1 MSLKGKSAIVTGST
15 SGIGRAIAEAFAAE
29 GCNVMLNGFGE
40 QAAIAR
46 QREDMAKKNGV
57 KVEYNGADMSKA
69 AEIAALV
76 AGTKA
81 AFGGVDILVNNAGIQ
96 FTAPIEQFP
105 PEKWDAIIAVNL
117 SATFHAIHA
126 ALPLMKARKWGRIV
140 NIAST
145 HGLVASA
152 HKAAYVAAKHGIVGL
167 TKVVGIECADTGVT
181 CNAICPGWVL
191 TPLVQAQIEARAK
204 AENITVEKANHD
216 LLAEK
221 QPQIQFTRPEQIA
234 ALSVFLASDTA
245 SNMQGTQLVSDGGWT
260 AQ

>member
-40 QAAIAR
+40 QAGIAR

-57 KVEYNGADMSKA
+57 KVEYNGADMSKP

-152 HKAAYVAAKHGIVGL
+152 HKAAYVAAKHGLLGL
-167 TKVVGIECADTGVT
+167 ARAAAKEGARIGVRT
-181 CNAICPGWVL
+181 NVICPGFVR
-191 TPLVQAQIEARAK
+191 TPLV
-204 AENITVEKANHD
+204 
-216 LLAEK
+216 EK
-221 QPQIQFTRPEQIA
+221 QIPEQARTLGISEEEVVKKVMLGSTVDGEFTTLEDIAQLAIDLAAFPSA
-234 ALSVFLASDTA
+234 ALT
-245 SNMQGTQLVSDGGWT
+245 GQLVAVSHGWHMH
-260 AQ
+260 